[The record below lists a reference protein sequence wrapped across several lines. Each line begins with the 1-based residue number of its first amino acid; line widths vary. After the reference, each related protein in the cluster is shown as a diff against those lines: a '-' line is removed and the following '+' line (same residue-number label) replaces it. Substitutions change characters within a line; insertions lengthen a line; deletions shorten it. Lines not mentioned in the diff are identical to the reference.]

1 MGNRAIVFG
10 ARDWAT
16 STDMVSGMYIHWYE
30 EEDLLR
36 WMRICKERGY
46 RSPKEHPSYGLARL
60 IQVACEDCSNGRNI
74 GVEVVRKDWHP
85 WDDCMLDVGFIL
97 IDDWDSEL
105 TYFRSFDDESD
116 E

>member
-10 ARDWAT
+10 ARDWAM
-16 STDMVSGMYIHWYE
+16 STDVVAGMYIHWYDE
-30 EEDLLR
+30 RDLLR
-36 WMRICKERGY
+36 WM
-46 RSPKEHPSYGLARL
+46 RSPKEHPSYGLSRL
-60 IQVACEDCSNGRNI
+60 IQVACEDNPDGNNI

-116 E
+116 SE